1 MKHEERMQLAHDL
14 CDRMVFR
21 HPGHVVISGVYGS
34 TAKGTDTPWSDLE
47 LLFVVRDGSKIKEKH
62 FIYRG
67 IAVGYSV
74 FERRKLENLLANP
87 SPDWPFLMGVLSVL
101 KVLYGDL
108 EQVQAWLRSGQ
119 SVPAEKFR
127 KALESYLPEFVVESY
142 GRIFSCRERG
152 NTEDVGCAV
161 IEVLLEMNKALCLLN
176 RRWVTHDY
184 YQGFVDAFSFPK
196 LPEGYRDLVPAL
208 WNARD
213 MDEIVPLARTLVN
226 NFWQLLADEGI
237 RVPDYQNVND
247 LPL

>member
-1 MKHEERMQLAHDL
+1 MKHAERMQLARDL

-21 HPGHVVISGVYGS
+21 YPGDVVISGVYGS
-34 TAKGTDTPWSDLE
+34 TANGTDTPWSDLE

-74 FERRKLENLLANP
+74 FERQKLRNLLANP

-108 EQVQAWLRSGQ
+108 EQVQAWLRLGQ
-119 SVPAEKFR
+119 SVSAKKFR
-127 KALESYLPEFVVESY
+127 EALEACLPELVVESY
-142 GRIFSCRERG
+142 GRIYSCRERG
-152 NTEDVGCAV
+152 NTQDIGCAV
-161 IEVLLEMNKALCLLN
+161 IEVLFEMNTALCLLN
-176 RRWVTHDY
+176 QRWVTHDY
-184 YQGFVDAFSFPK
+184 YNGFLDKFSFPK
-196 LPEGYRDLVPAL
+196 LPEGYQDLVPAL

-213 MDEIVPLARTLVN
+213 IDEIVPLAEMLVS
-226 NFWQLLADEGI
+226 NFWQLLANEGI
-237 RVPDYQNVND
+237 EVSDYQTVDD